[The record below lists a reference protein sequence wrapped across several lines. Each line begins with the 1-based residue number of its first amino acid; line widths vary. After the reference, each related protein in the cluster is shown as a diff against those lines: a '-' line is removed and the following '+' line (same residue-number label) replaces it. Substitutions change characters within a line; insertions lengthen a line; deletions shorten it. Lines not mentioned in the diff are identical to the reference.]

1 MKKFTRMMSALLAL
15 VMVLSMAACGGSATT
30 ETTAP
35 AAPAET
41 TAAVTE
47 TAAAVEAPE
56 VPGPDATDEE
66 LYDYILGDYY
76 EAYTKALEC
85 MDMSERYALEAIAEA
100 KLLQASVLQPSTTR
114 GGNYAIGRVV
124 PKSICTTLFGS
135 DADRQYS
142 VMVTEEMI
150 KAADR
155 DALKEI
161 WVEAADAAEYMT
173 KAKEYLTSNGYTM
186 QDSYDHISTSDP
198 QTWDVLATYLQAD
211 AEPIMQTYDGLM
223 VYDSKNIQV
232 PALAE
237 SVEANDD
244 MTVFTFK
251 IRQGVKWVDSQGR
264 ELGDVTADDWVA
276 GMQHMLDA
284 QGGLEWLVDGLI
296 VGATEYM
303 SGETTD
309 FSEVGVKALDDYTLE
324 YTLVDPTPYFLTMLG
339 YSIFAPLNRTYFLS
353 QGGAFGVDEFAAAK
367 DSAAYTYGTSPD
379 TIAYNGPYRVT
390 SFTEKNTIVFTAN
403 EAYYAPERLGVHT
416 ITWKFNDNT
425 DATKSY
431 NDMKAGDVSGAGL
444 NTSTIE
450 MAKADGLFDEYAY
463 TTETEATSFVAWLN
477 VNRKAY
483 ANYNDATL
491 GVSAQTDEQKE
502 LAHAALRNVHF
513 RHAVHYSIDRAN
525 ANAQRVGEELKY
537 NNLINAYVPGDFVK
551 LEHDVTVDIN
561 GTATTFAA
569 GTLYGDIR
577 QAQLEADGSHI
588 KAFDSETG
596 VGTGFDG
603 WYNPEVAA
611 AEMAIAVEELKAQG
625 YEISAENPVHLDL
638 ANFYGSE
645 GFKNEGQAYK
655 QSIES
660 ALNGL
665 VIVDIVP
672 FDTAQDWNN
681 ATYYPNT
688 GAEMN
693 YDIGTNGGWGPDYGD
708 PKSYLDTVLPG
719 SNGMCKSFG
728 LF

>member
-100 KLLQASVLQPSTTR
+100 KLLQASVLQPTTTR

-198 QTWDVLATYLQAD
+198 QTWDVLATYLQTD

-309 FSEVGVKALDDYTLE
+309 FADVGVKALDDYTLE
-324 YTLVDPTPYFLTMLG
+324 YTLADPTPYFLTMLG

-416 ITWKFNDNT
+416 ITWKFNDGT

-463 TTETEATSFVAWLN
+463 TTETEAISFVAWLN

-603 WYNPEVAA
+603 WYNPEAAA

>member
-1 MKKFTRMMSALLAL
+1 MKKFTKIMSALLAL
-15 VMVLSMAACGGSATT
+15 VMVLSLVACGSAKPA

-41 TAAVTE
+41 TAAATE
-47 TAAAVEAPE
+47 PAAAVEAPE
-56 VPGPDATDEE
+56 VPGPDATDDE
-66 LYDYILGDYY
+66 LYDYVLSDYY
-76 EAYTKALEC
+76 EAYSKALEC

-100 KLLQASVLQPSTTR
+100 KLLQASVLQPTTTR

-135 DADRQYS
+135 DADREYS
-142 VMVTEEMI
+142 VMVTEELI

-155 DALKEI
+155 DALKQI
-161 WVEAADAAEYMT
+161 WAEAEDAADYMA

-186 QDSYDHISTSDP
+186 KDSYDYISTADP

-237 SVEANDD
+237 SVEVNDD

-264 ELGDVTADDWVA
+264 ELGEVTADDWVA

-284 QGGLEWLVDGLI
+284 QGGLEWLVDGLL

-309 FSEVGVKALDDYTLE
+309 FNEVGVKALDDYTLE
-324 YTLVDPTPYFLTMLG
+324 YTLTDSTPYFLTMLG
-339 YSIFAPLNRTYFLS
+339 YSIFAPMNRAYFLS

-367 DSAAYTYGTSPD
+367 DSATYTYGTSPD
-379 TIAYNGPYRVT
+379 TIAYNGPYRIT
-390 SFTEKNTIVFTAN
+390 SFTEKNTIVFSAN
-403 EAYYAPERLGVHT
+403 ETYYAPERLGVHT
-416 ITWKFNDNT
+416 ITWKFNDGT

-431 NDMKAGDVSGAGL
+431 NDMKAGDVSGAAL

-477 VNRKAY
+477 VNRKAF

-491 GVSAQTDEQKE
+491 GVSTQTDEQKE
-502 LAHAALRNVHF
+502 LAHAALLNVHF
-513 RHAVHYSIDRAN
+513 RHAVHYSIDRAT

-537 NNLINAYVPGDFVK
+537 NSLINAYVPGDFVK

-561 GTATTFAA
+561 GTATTFPA
-569 GTLYGDIR
+569 GTFYGDIR

-611 AEMAIAVEELKAQG
+611 SEMAIAVEELKAQG

-638 ANFYGSE
+638 ANYYGAE

-660 ALNGL
+660 ALGGL

-672 FDTAQDWNN
+672 YDTAQDWYD

-708 PKSYLDTVLPG
+708 PKSYLDTILPG

>member
-100 KLLQASVLQPSTTR
+100 KLLQASVLQPTTTR

-309 FSEVGVKALDDYTLE
+309 FADVGVKALDDYTLE
-324 YTLVDPTPYFLTMLG
+324 YTLADPTPYFLTMLG

-416 ITWKFNDNT
+416 ITWKFNDGT

-463 TTETEATSFVAWLN
+463 TTETEAISFVAWLN

-603 WYNPEVAA
+603 WYNPEAAA

>member
-1 MKKFTRMMSALLAL
+1 MKKFTKIMSALLAL
-15 VMVLSMAACGGSATT
+15 VMVLSLVACGSAKPA

-35 AAPAET
+35 ATPAET
-41 TAAVTE
+41 TAAATE
-47 TAAAVEAPE
+47 PAAAVEAPE
-56 VPGPDATDEE
+56 VPGPDATDDE
-66 LYDYILGDYY
+66 LYDYVLSDYY
-76 EAYTKALEC
+76 EAYSKALEC

-100 KLLQASVLQPSTTR
+100 KLLQASVLQPTTTR

-135 DADRQYS
+135 DADREYS
-142 VMVTEEMI
+142 VMVTEELI

-155 DALKEI
+155 DALKQI
-161 WVEAADAAEYMT
+161 WAEAEDAADYMA

-186 QDSYDHISTSDP
+186 KDSYDYISTADP

-237 SVEANDD
+237 SVEVNDD

-264 ELGDVTADDWVA
+264 ELGEVTADDWVA

-284 QGGLEWLVDGLI
+284 QGGLEWLVDGLL

-309 FSEVGVKALDDYTLE
+309 FNEVGVKALDDYTLE
-324 YTLVDPTPYFLTMLG
+324 YTLTDSTPYFLTMLG
-339 YSIFAPLNRTYFLS
+339 YSIFAPMNRAYFLS

-367 DSAAYTYGTSPD
+367 DSATYTYGTSPD

-390 SFTEKNTIVFTAN
+390 SFTEKNTIVFSAN
-403 EAYYAPERLGVHT
+403 ETYYAPERLGVHT
-416 ITWKFNDNT
+416 ITWKFNDGT

-431 NDMKAGDVSGAGL
+431 NDMKAGDVSGAAL

-477 VNRKAY
+477 VNRKAF

-491 GVSAQTDEQKE
+491 GVSTQTDEQKE
-502 LAHAALRNVHF
+502 LAHAALLNVHF
-513 RHAVHYSIDRAN
+513 RHAVHYSIDRAT

-537 NNLINAYVPGDFVK
+537 NSLINAYVPGDFVK

-561 GTATTFAA
+561 GTATTFPA
-569 GTLYGDIR
+569 GTFYGDIR

-611 AEMAIAVEELKAQG
+611 SEMAIAVEELKAQG

-638 ANFYGSE
+638 ANYYGAE

-660 ALNGL
+660 ALGGL

-672 FDTAQDWNN
+672 YDTAQDWYD

-708 PKSYLDTVLPG
+708 PKSYLDTILPG

>member
-100 KLLQASVLQPSTTR
+100 KLLQASVLQPTTTR

-416 ITWKFNDNT
+416 ITWKFNDGT

-603 WYNPEVAA
+603 WYNPEAAA

>member
-1 MKKFTRMMSALLAL
+1 MKKTLAL
-15 VMVLSMAACGGSATT
+15 MLAVLMVAGIFAGCGNNAT
-30 ETTAP
+30 
-35 AAPAET
+35 PAET
-41 TAAVTE
+41 TV
-47 TAAAVEAPE
+47 AAAPNTTEAPTESNVEAPG

-66 LYDYILGDYY
+66 LYDYILSDFY
-76 EAYTKALEC
+76 EAYSEALEC

-100 KLLQASVLQPSTTR
+100 KLLQASVLQPTTTR

-124 PKSICTTLFGS
+124 PKSISTILYGS

-142 VMVTEEMI
+142 VMVTNELI

-155 DALKEI
+155 DELKKI
-161 WVEAADAAEYMT
+161 WEEAADAAAYMT
-173 KAKEYLTSNGYTM
+173 EAQEYLTSNGYTM
-186 QDSYDHISTSDP
+186 KDSYDYINTADP

-223 VYDSKNIQV
+223 MYDAKNNQV

-237 SVEANDD
+237 SVEVNDD

-264 ELGDVTADDWVA
+264 ELGEVTADDWLA

-284 QGGLEWLVDGLI
+284 QGGLEWLVDGLL
-296 VGATEYM
+296 VGASEYM
-303 SGETTD
+303 NGETTD
-309 FSEVGVKALDDYTLE
+309 FAEVGVKALDDYTLE
-324 YTLVDPTPYFLTMLG
+324 YTLTESTPYFLTMLG
-339 YSIFAPLNRTYFLS
+339 YSIFAPLNRAYFLS
-353 QGGAFGVDEFAAAK
+353 QGGAFGLDEFAAAK
-367 DSAAYTYGTSPD
+367 DSSSYTYGTGPD
-379 TIAYNGPYRVT
+379 TIAYNGPFVIT
-390 SFTEKNTIVFTAN
+390 SFTEKNTIVFSAN
-403 EAYYAPERLGVHT
+403 ESYYAPERLGVHT
-416 ITWKFNDNT
+416 LTWKYNDGT
-425 DATKSY
+425 DTTKSY

-450 MAKADGLFDEYAY
+450 MAKADELFDEYAY

-477 VNRKAY
+477 VNRKAF

-502 LAHAALRNVHF
+502 LAHAALLNVHF
-513 RHAVHYSIDRAN
+513 RHAVHYSIDRAT
-525 ANAQRVGEELKY
+525 ANAQRVGEDLKY

-561 GTATTFAA
+561 GTATSFPA
-569 GTLYGDIR
+569 GTYYGEIR

-596 VGTGFDG
+596 LGIGYDG

-638 ANFYGSE
+638 ANYYGAES
-645 GFKNEGQAYK
+645 FKNEGQAYK

-660 ALNGL
+660 ALGGL

-672 FDTAQDWNN
+672 YDTAQDWYD

-708 PKSYLDTVLPG
+708 PKSYLDTILPG

>member
-1 MKKFTRMMSALLAL
+1 MKKFTRLMSALLAL
-15 VMVLSMAACGGSATT
+15 VMVLSMAACGGNASA

-35 AAPAET
+35 AAPAATEAPAET
-41 TAAVTE
+41 

-56 VPGPDATDEE
+56 VPGADATDEE
-66 LYDYILGDYY
+66 LYDYILSDYY
-76 EAYTKALEC
+76 EAYSKALEC

-124 PKSICTTLFGS
+124 PKSKCTTLFGS

-142 VMVTEEMI
+142 IMVTEEMI

-155 DALKEI
+155 DELIKI
-161 WVEAADAAEYMT
+161 WNEAEDAAAYMT
-173 KAKEYLTSNGYTM
+173 QATEYLTSHGYTM
-186 QDSYDHISTSDP
+186 KDSYDHIGTADP
-198 QTWDVLATYLQAD
+198 QTWDVLATSLEAD
-211 AEPIMQTYDGLM
+211 AEPIMQTYDGLLM
-223 VYDSKNIQV
+223 YDAKNMQV

-237 SVEANDD
+237 SVEVNDD

-309 FSEVGVKALDDYTLE
+309 FADVGVKALDDYTLE
-324 YTLVDPTPYFLTMLG
+324 YTLADPTPYFLTMLG
-339 YSIFAPLNRTYFLS
+339 YSIFAPLNRAYFLS
-353 QGGAFGVDEFAAAK
+353 QGGAFGVDEFATAK
-367 DSAAYTYGTSPD
+367 DSSAYTYGTGPD
-379 TIAYNGPYRVT
+379 TIAYNGPYRIT

-403 EAYYAPERLGVHT
+403 ETYYAPERLGIHT
-416 ITWKFNDNT
+416 ITWKYNDGT

-431 NDMKAGDVSGAGL
+431 NDMKAGDISGAGL

-502 LAHAALRNVHF
+502 LAHAALLNVHF
-513 RHAVHYSIDRAN
+513 RHAVHYSIDRAT

-537 NNLINAYVPGDFVK
+537 NALINAYVPGDFVK

-596 VGTGFDG
+596 LGTGFDG

-638 ANFYGSE
+638 ANYYGSE

-660 ALNGL
+660 ALGGL

-672 FDTAQDWNN
+672 YDTAQDWYD

>member
-76 EAYTKALEC
+76 EAYMKALEC

-309 FSEVGVKALDDYTLE
+309 FADVGVKALDDYTLE

-416 ITWKFNDNT
+416 ITWKFNDGT

-463 TTETEATSFVAWLN
+463 TTETEAISFVAWLN

-603 WYNPEVAA
+603 WYNPEAAA